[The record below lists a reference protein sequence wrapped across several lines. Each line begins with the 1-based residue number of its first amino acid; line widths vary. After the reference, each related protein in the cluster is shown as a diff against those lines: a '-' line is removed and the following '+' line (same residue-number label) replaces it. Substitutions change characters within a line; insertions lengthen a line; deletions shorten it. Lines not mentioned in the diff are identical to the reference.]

1 MTNKVSAQGNH
12 GRAYIDEYFCNDR
25 VQWKVLPTKANQ
37 DMEQA
42 GADAAREYLE
52 RTGSNNLWV
61 IYEAMTAAAP
71 KPPAHHL
78 QKRPVTLPACE
89 AKLSSSHDW
98 DQGYSDGWKAC
109 LEEVTKLGPLYINAD
124 SGEIE
129 IDERAEF
136 EAYAIKKG
144 WLVHQLKQRAD
155 GNYEDWGVNPEW
167 QAWKARAALGQK
179 P

>member
-1 MTNKVSAQGNH
+1 MSEVYRYKAVQLISESGGRIGYDPH
-12 GRAYIDEYFCNDR
+12 GPD
-25 VQWKVLPTKANQ
+25 VV
-37 DMEQA
+37 M
-42 GADAAREYLE
+42 
-52 RTGSNNLWV
+52 
-61 IYEAMTAAAP
+61 AAAYDELL
-71 KPPAHHL
+71 AHQL
-78 QKRPVTLPACE
+78 QRRPVTLPAYE

-109 LEEVTKLGPLYINAD
+109 LEEVTKLGPLYIYDD
-124 SGEIE
+124 SRVLE

-136 EAYAIKKG
+136 EAYAIEKG

-167 QAWKARAALGQK
+167 QAWKARAAVGRK